1 MLRLSTL
8 YFLACHYRMKIWR
21 KKNPKQNDEQ
31 CVCTLHLC
39 AVWGFPIRSRGFSLF
54 CICPVRWLS
63 LSLVHRP
70 VFFCSQN
77 IGGRSTLLALEH
89 DPPRPLSAH
98 TSGSPHAAYRRW
110 TSQEDSPAVK
120 KVFTP
125 LKHFL
130 KQIKIIPA
138 ALKTHSQN
146 QI

>member
-8 YFLACHYRMKIWR
+8 YFLACHCRMKIW
-21 KKNPKQNDEQ
+21 KNKTKRWTMCLHTTFVC
-31 CVCTLHLC
+31 CVRFSYTVERFLSVLHLPC
-39 AVWGFPIRSRGFSLF
+39 EVAVLISCSQT
-54 CICPVRWLS
+54 C
-63 LSLVHRP
+63 
-70 VFFCSQN
+70 FFCSQN